1 MSDATAPHAAPD
13 GAPDAPPPGSR
24 PPREAFDPKRYRPEP
39 GINDRAIM
47 DARLTAHRS
56 LRPLGYSVL
65 MGVFFVMLIVHGLFW
80 WRAGAWPVFGFMGLD
95 FVGIAL
101 AFHFSQRSGL
111 AAEEV
116 RVSRTELLVRKIV
129 PSGKSYDYRFNPLW
143 TRLQVDRHEEL
154 GVRAIQLTSRG
165 WTMPVGMILNPD
177 DRESFAREL
186 SVALAT
192 AKR

>member
-1 MSDATAPHAAPD
+1 MSDASAPSA
-13 GAPDAPPPGSR
+13 GPGR
-24 PPREAFDPKRYRPEP
+24 PPERGSFDPKRYRPEP
-39 GINDRAIM
+39 AINDRAIM

-56 LRPLGYSVL
+56 LRPLGYRVL
-65 MGVFFVMLIVHGLFW
+65 MGIFFVMLIVHGLFW

-95 FVGIAL
+95 FLGIAA
-101 AFHFSQRSGL
+101 AFWFSQRSGL

-129 PSGKSYDYRFNPLW
+129 PSGRAYDYRFNPLW

-154 GVRAIQLTSRG
+154 GVRSITLASQG

-186 SVALAT
+186 GAALAS

>member
-1 MSDATAPHAAPD
+1 MKDASAPSAAP
-13 GAPDAPPPGSR
+13 R
-24 PPREAFDPKRYRPEP
+24 PASNREREAFDPKRYRPEP
-39 GINDRAIM
+39 AINDRALM

-56 LRPLGYSVL
+56 LRPLGYRVL
-65 MGVFFVMLIVHGLFW
+65 MGIFFVMLIVHGLFW

-95 FVGIAL
+95 FVGIAV
-101 AFHFSQRSGL
+101 AFYLSQRSGL
-111 AAEEV
+111 LAEEV

-129 PSGKSYDYRFNPLW
+129 PSGRSYDYRFNPAW
-143 TRLQVDRHEEL
+143 TRLAVDRHEEL
-154 GVRAIQLTSRG
+154 GVRSIALSSRG

-186 SVALAT
+186 GAALAD

>member
-1 MSDATAPHAAPD
+1 MPSATH
-13 GAPDAPPPGSR
+13 PPAH
-24 PPREAFDPKRYRPEP
+24 PPAEGFDPKSYRADP
-39 GINDRAIM
+39 GANDRAILE
-47 DARLTAHRS
+47 ATLTAHRS
-56 LRPLGYSVL
+56 LRPVGYRVL
-65 MGVFFVMLIVHGLFW
+65 MGIFFVMLIVHGLFW

-95 FVGIAL
+95 FIGIAA
-101 AFHFSQRSGL
+101 AFHYSQRSGL

-129 PSGKSYDYRFNPLW
+129 PGGKAYDYRFNPAW
-143 TRLQVDRHEEL
+143 TRLAVDRHEEL
-154 GVRAIQLTSRG
+154 GVRSITLASRG

-186 SVALAT
+186 GSALAT

>member
-1 MSDATAPHAAPD
+1 MNETTDPSLYQPENRNE
-13 GAPDAPPPGSR
+13 R
-24 PPREAFDPKRYRPEP
+24 PIF
-39 GINDRAIM
+39 
-47 DARLTAHRS
+47 DARLEAYRS
-56 LRPLGYSVL
+56 LSRIGYRVL
-65 MGVFFVMLIVHGLFW
+65 TALFFVMLVVHGLFW
-80 WRAGAWPVFGFMGLD
+80 LRAGAWPVFGFMGLD
-95 FVGIAL
+95 FIGICV
-101 AFHFSQRSGL
+101 AFWLSRRSGL

-143 TRLQVDRHEEL
+143 TRLNVDRHEEL
-154 GVRAIQLTSRG
+154 GVRSITLASKG

-186 SVALAT
+186 GVALAN